1 MKRRGQPWMQG
12 PGPGAGAGSVQHPR
26 PRSCM
31 VDGSDFDDAPS
42 GLPDWLSWVQLGLTT
57 MLVVLFTVMLSRGRE
72 QSGQLRALEARL
84 EGLEKS
90 RALALEPILEKQM
103 QSIIQRLEQLEGEG
117 ERLEEL
123 DNQQKQL
130 EQEILRLRG
139 QVRGVPGSEIP
150 APPAPAGLNPMRR
163 RPPARCRESRDP
175 GRSGPP
181 PRVFETDA
189 VLRRKRCFHDRLS
202 PSPHHHWHWAECNVE
217 GK

>member
-1 MKRRGQPWMQG
+1 
-12 PGPGAGAGSVQHPR
+12 
-26 PRSCM
+26 M

-150 APPAPAGLNPMRR
+150 APSRPGRLEPDASPTPGTLPGIPGPRPI
-163 RPPARCRESRDP
+163 RPPTQ
-175 GRSGPP
+175 G
-181 PRVFETDA
+181 F
-189 VLRRKRCFHDRLS
+189 
-202 PSPHHHWHWAECNVE
+202 
-217 GK
+217 